1 MKHYLSKLHVPVFLM
16 CIIAATALIIT
27 GCTEKDLSFI
37 NVNNG
42 ALELTSAAHKE
53 VIEIKTNTKWNVNS
67 DAAWCRI
74 IRGTGSLAGS
84 FDVIIDENVDVQSR
98 SAIVTVA
105 GDDCSATVL
114 VRQAGAGVNL
124 AVSQENIEFYKNAET
139 QIISVFSN
147 NDWSVT
153 SSNDWCT
160 VSKTTG
166 TGNDNFTISVLANN
180 TGNTR
185 SALITVSSV
194 SNGKTSVCNINV
206 SQATVV
212 ATISVSPNEKVV
224 GSAPENF
231 TLTVLSSV
239 KWNASVDSGWLS
251 IDKTTGDGDATIKV
265 STSVNNT
272 KSERKGIIT
281 IYTEGESG
289 NRQTR
294 IITVT
299 QGVGSATLS
308 ISPGEK
314 ALASTAEEF
323 IVTVLSSGKWNASVD
338 SNWLS
343 IDKTTGDGDATIKV
357 SASENSANS
366 ERKGVITIYAEG
378 DGGLRETRIV
388 PITQGA
394 KGSAALSVSP
404 SEKTVAS
411 TAEEFNVTVL
421 SSGKW
426 DASIDSDWFVIDK
439 STGNGDATIKVS
451 VNANNTNNER
461 NGVITV
467 YAEGGGGLRET
478 RIVSI
483 TQGAKGSAILNVS
496 PSEKTV
502 ASTAEEFNV
511 TVLSSGKWNAS
522 VDSDWFVIDKSTG
535 NGDATIK
542 VSVNANNT
550 NSNREGTIII
560 HTESEGGKREVRTV
574 TITQGIS
581 KHYLEIPITEYL
593 IPKDSALFEVKYLL
607 SGYNCTIE
615 TTSNATWVTP
625 TVYDGFIEIVVTE
638 NTGKEERT
646 AILSVN
652 TVGQSDAPTI
662 RTVTIKQAA
671 TNNILELSVSEIT
684 LNSMGETA
692 NVKLSTNTSFDTHTT
707 APWITITKLSG
718 AIEITANMNTTG
730 ETRVGYITVSV
741 GGTSGEQKSKTVKV
755 TQSHADVD
763 FKFEPSMHTFDYN
776 QGSQSIVLKSTIGNW
791 AIETPIQNI
800 PKWISVSSTSGIGS
814 TPINITV
821 TRNTYVRN
829 RNFDLIFKNALT
841 GLTAILSIQQSK
853 DPAIVLADYKY
864 LGMGY
869 DAAGEYAVDRYVRAQ
884 IFDWG
889 KLEEKGYLAGV
900 TSHNMTEESYIYGN
914 SIAQY
919 QNNMSA
925 SANVSGGIK
934 GFSASVKTNF
944 SATSY
949 SSSENEFATFRS
961 VTQKQSVQLHTNITV
976 ANLMECLTDE
986 FKADI
991 ATMTTDNLFQ
1001 KYGTHVI
1008 GGFIMGGTLDYSMT
1022 ADKSSMS
1029 TSIDFGAAVQA
1040 GFNFASSG
1048 ISTGVEYNQYN
1059 ATKLQASNFEER
1071 LLVRGGQSQQASS
1084 FGSQAAH
1091 DQWLASLSEPS
1102 TWVLTDYSGPKLFNI
1117 WDFAGSRKAEIQT
1130 AAGVWLAKETFVP
1143 VSTHKTLRFTATSLS
1158 YLQDDAG
1165 SEAEV
1170 LLQAFITVPPG
1181 AETTFINLLETNVPD
1196 QGGIY
1201 TFPSSYSTPSY
1212 SLSYRKAHA
1221 VTLRITGTETD
1232 VTNSDDF
1239 SGSFTLTYNPT
1250 TDAWSLPSGVTISN
1264 NSFILTAKDNS
1275 NNNALSLYCTI
1286 SWQ

>member
-426 DASIDSDWFVIDK
+426 DASI
-439 STGNGDATIKVS
+439 
-451 VNANNTNNER
+451 
-461 NGVITV
+461 
-467 YAEGGGGLRET
+467 
-478 RIVSI
+478 
-483 TQGAKGSAILNVS
+483 
-496 PSEKTV
+496 
-502 ASTAEEFNV
+502 
-511 TVLSSGKWNAS
+511 
-522 VDSDWFVIDKSTG
+522 DSDWFVIDKSTG